1 MQLKP
6 PIIILKL
13 VQNFSDAEPQYCY
26 KIYSDKKSSVNKH
39 NPATAH
45 SHKAINRFGF

>member
-13 VQNFSDAEPQYCY
+13 FQNFSDVEPQYSY
-26 KIYSDKKSSVNKH
+26 QSYSDKKHVNKH

-45 SHKAINRFGF
+45 SHKTINLFGF